1 MGDGYAVVSFRPTW
15 RQAIGHG
22 LWAGVVC
29 AAVALLVAFVVPAG
43 LRPAV
48 LVVPPLVVVLVGV
61 VAGRRGGTEVD
72 EYGIRRTV
80 PALPGVASWRQV
92 VDIRPE
98 RRHRRTVV
106 AVYLESGETLRLP
119 APYDG
124 LWLARDPFFER
135 RLFMLVHLWE
145 THRDWSVHS

>member
-1 MGDGYAVVSFRPTW
+1 MGDGCALVSFRPTW

-22 LWAGVVC
+22 LRAGVVC
-29 AAVALLVAFVVPAG
+29 AAVALLVAFVVPAEV
-43 LRPAV
+43 PAAV
-48 LVVPPLVVVLVGV
+48 LVGPPLAAGLGGVL
-61 VAGRRGGTEVD
+61 AGRRGGTEID

-80 PALPGVASWRQV
+80 PAPPGVASWRQV
-92 VDIRPE
+92 VDIRAE

-106 AVYLESGETLRLP
+106 AVYLDSGETLRLP

>member
-1 MGDGYAVVSFRPTW
+1 VGDRQALVSFRPTW

-22 LWAGVVC
+22 LSAGVVC
-29 AAVALLVAFVVPAG
+29 VVVALAVAFVAPAE
-43 LRPAV
+43 LRVAV
-48 LVVPPLVVVLVGV
+48 LVAPSLTVALGGV
-61 VAGRRGGTEVD
+61 AAGRRRGTEID
-72 EYGIRRTV
+72 EHGIRRTM
-80 PALPGVASWRQV
+80 PALPGVACWRQV

-98 RRHRRTVV
+98 RRRRRTVV
-106 AVYLESGETLRLP
+106 AVYLNSGQMLRLP

-145 THRDWSVHS
+145 THRDWSLHS

>member
-1 MGDGYAVVSFRPTW
+1 VGDGYALVSFRPTW

-29 AAVALLVAFVVPAG
+29 AIVALAVAFVVPA
-43 LRPAV
+43 RPRPV
-48 LVVPPLVVVLVGV
+48 ILVAPPLAIALAGV
-61 VAGRRGGTEVD
+61 AAGRRGATEVD
-72 EYGIRRTV
+72 EYGIRRTA

-92 VDIRPE
+92 VDIRAE
-98 RRHRRTVV
+98 RRRRRTIV
-106 AVYLESGETLRLP
+106 AVYLDSGETLRLP

-124 LWLARDPFFER
+124 LWLAGDPFFER

>member
-1 MGDGYAVVSFRPTW
+1 VGDGYALVSFRPTW

-22 LWAGVVC
+22 LLAGVVC
-29 AAVALLVAFVVPAG
+29 AVVALAVAFVVPAE
-43 LRPAV
+43 LRTVV
-48 LVVPPLVVVLVGV
+48 LVVPPLAVALGGV
-61 VAGRRGGTEVD
+61 VAGRRCGTEID

-106 AVYLESGETLRLP
+106 AVYLDSGETLRLP

>member
-1 MGDGYAVVSFRPTW
+1 VGDGQALVSFRPTW

-22 LWAGVVC
+22 ISVGLVC
-29 AAVALLVAFVVPAG
+29 AVVALALMFAVPAG
-43 LRPAV
+43 LRVTV
-48 LVVPPLVVVLVGV
+48 LVTPSLAAALAGV
-61 VAGRRGGTEVD
+61 VTGRRCRTEID
-72 EYGIRRTV
+72 EHGIRRTM

-98 RRHRRTVV
+98 RRRRRTVV
-106 AVYLESGETLRLP
+106 AVYLDSGETLRLP

-135 RLFMLVHLWE
+135 RLFVLLHLWE
-145 THRDWSVHS
+145 THRDWSVHG

>member
-1 MGDGYAVVSFRPTW
+1 MLVSFRPTW
-15 RQAIGHG
+15 RQAISHG
-22 LWAGVVC
+22 LCGGMIC
-29 AAVALLVAFVVPAG
+29 AVVALLVAFVVPTS

-48 LVVPPLVVVLVGV
+48 LVVPPLAVLLCRV

-80 PALPGVASWRQV
+80 PDLPGVASWRQV

-98 RRHRRTVV
+98 RRRRRTVV

-124 LWLARDPFFER
+124 RWLGRDPFFER

>member
-1 MGDGYAVVSFRPTW
+1 MGDGYALVSFRPTW
-15 RQAIGHG
+15 RQAIGRG
-22 LWAGVVC
+22 LCAGVVC
-29 AAVALLVAFVVPAG
+29 AAVALVVAFVVPAR
-43 LRPAV
+43 LRPA
-48 LVVPPLVVVLVGV
+48 LVVVPLVIALAGV
-61 VAGRRGGTEVD
+61 VASRRAGTEID

-106 AVYLESGETLRLP
+106 AVYLDSGETLRLP

>member
-1 MGDGYAVVSFRPTW
+1 MGDGNALVSFRPTW

-29 AAVALLVAFVVPAG
+29 AVVALAVAFVVPAW
-43 LRPAV
+43 LRPVILVALPLAV
-48 LVVPPLVVVLVGV
+48 AVAGT
-61 VAGRRGGTEVD
+61 VAGRRGAAEID
-72 EYGIRRTV
+72 EYGIRRAG
-80 PALPGVASWRQV
+80 PALPGLASWRQV

-98 RRHRRTVV
+98 RRRRRTVV
-106 AVYLESGETLRLP
+106 AVYLDSGETLRLP

>member
-1 MGDGYAVVSFRPTW
+1 VGDGYALVSFRPTW
-15 RQAIGHG
+15 RQALCLG
-22 LWAGVVC
+22 LWAGMVC
-29 AAVALLVAFVVPAG
+29 ALVALAVAFVVPAW
-43 LRPAV
+43 LRPAI
-48 LVVPPLVVVLVGV
+48 LVGLPLVVTLAGV
-61 VAGRRGGTEVD
+61 VAGRRGATEID
-72 EYGIRRTV
+72 EYGIRRTG
-80 PALPGVASWRQV
+80 PGLPCVASWRQV

-98 RRHRRTVV
+98 RRRRRTVV
-106 AVYLESGETLRLP
+106 AVYLDSGETLRLF

>member
-1 MGDGYAVVSFRPTW
+1 MVSFRPTW
-15 RQAIGHG
+15 RQAIGRG
-22 LWAGVVC
+22 LRASVVC
-29 AAVALLVAFVVPAG
+29 AVVVLLVAFVVPAAV
-43 LRPAV
+43 RTAV
-48 LVVPPLVVVLVGV
+48 LVVPPLAVGLAAV
-61 VAGRRGGTEVD
+61 VADRRGGTEID

-80 PALPGVASWRQV
+80 PALRAVASWRQV

-98 RRHRRTVV
+98 RRRRRTIV
-106 AVYLESGETLRLP
+106 AVYLDSGETLRLP

>member
-1 MGDGYAVVSFRPTW
+1 MGDGYATVSFRPTW

-22 LWAGVVC
+22 LRAGVVC
-29 AAVALLVAFVVPAG
+29 APVALLVAFVMPAEV
-43 LRPAV
+43 RAAV
-48 LVVPPLVVVLVGV
+48 LVVLPLAAGLAGI
-61 VAGRRGGTEVD
+61 VAGRRGGTEID

-98 RRHRRTVV
+98 RRRRRTVV
-106 AVYLESGETLRLP
+106 AVYLDTGETLRLP

>member
-1 MGDGYAVVSFRPTW
+1 MGDADVVSFRPTW

-29 AAVALLVAFVVPAG
+29 AAVAALVAFVVPPW

-48 LVVPPLVVVLVGV
+48 LLGPPLVVALCGV
-61 VAGRRGGTEVD
+61 VAGRRSGTEVD
-72 EYGIRRTV
+72 GYGIRRT
-80 PALPGVASWRQV
+80 ALPGVAPWRQV
-92 VDIRPE
+92 VDVRAE
-98 RRHRRTVV
+98 RRRHRTVV
-106 AVYLESGETLRLP
+106 ALYLDSGETLRLP

-124 LWLARDPFFER
+124 LWLARDPLFER

>member
-1 MGDGYAVVSFRPTW
+1 VGDGYALVSFRPTW

-22 LWAGVVC
+22 LWTGAVC
-29 AAVALLVAFVVPAG
+29 AVVALAVAFVVPAG
-43 LRPAV
+43 LRPV
-48 LVVPPLVVVLVGV
+48 ILVALPL
-61 VAGRRGGTEVD
+61 AVD
-72 EYGIRRTV
+72 EYGIRRTG

-92 VDIRPE
+92 VNIRPE
-98 RRHRRTVV
+98 RRRRRTVV
-106 AVYLESGETLRLP
+106 AVYLDSGETLRLP

>member
-1 MGDGYAVVSFRPTW
+1 MGDGYTLVSFRPTW
-15 RQAIGHG
+15 RQAIGRG

-29 AAVALLVAFVVPAG
+29 ALIALAVAFAAPAK
-43 LRPAV
+43 LRPAI
-48 LVVPPLVVVLVGV
+48 LVAPPLVAAVAGV
-61 VAGRRGGTEVD
+61 VAGRRSATEVD
-72 EYGIRRTV
+72 EYGIRRTG
-80 PALPGVASWRQV
+80 PALPGVASWRRV
-92 VDIRPE
+92 VNIRPE
-98 RRHRRTVV
+98 RRRHRTVV
-106 AVYLESGETLRLP
+106 AVYLDSGETLRLP

>member
-1 MGDGYAVVSFRPTW
+1 MGDGCALVSFRPTW
-15 RQAIGHG
+15 RQAVGHG
-22 LWAGVVC
+22 LSAGAVC
-29 AAVALLVAFVVPAG
+29 AVVSLAVGFVVPADFR
-43 LRPAV
+43 LAV
-48 LVVPPLVVVLVGV
+48 IVVPPLAVGLAGV
-61 VAGRRGGTEVD
+61 VAGRRCGTEID
-72 EYGIRRTV
+72 DYGIRRTM
-80 PALPGVASWRQV
+80 PALSGVASWRQV

-98 RRHRRTVV
+98 RRRRRTVV
-106 AVYLESGETLRLP
+106 AVYLDSGETLRLP

>member
-1 MGDGYAVVSFRPTW
+1 MQALVSFRPTW

-22 LWAGVVC
+22 LSAGVVC
-29 AAVALLVAFVVPAG
+29 AGIALAVAFVAPTEV
-43 LRPAV
+43 RFAV
-48 LVVPPLVVVLVGV
+48 LVAPPLVVSLSGV
-61 VAGRRGGTEVD
+61 VAGRRRGTEID
-72 EYGIRRTV
+72 EYGIRRAM
-80 PALPGVASWRQV
+80 PALRGVASWRQV

-98 RRHRRTVV
+98 RRRRRTVV
-106 AVYLESGETLRLP
+106 AVYLDSGQTLRLP